1 MLMFMRNTTARD
13 WILRYIEMRHD
24 INDPIEVL
32 RIAQTADYIDQN
44 SNVTVTGKL
53 LFEFG
58 MYDGVHKN
66 NQHQFTRT

>member
-1 MLMFMRNTTARD
+1 
-13 WILRYIEMRHD
+13 MRHD

-66 NQHQFTRT
+66 NQHQFT